1 MESLS
6 ALLGARLDHDTHHL
20 DRVAMRHHY
29 FDDLHV
35 GDSTVRFLAAV
46 SELVALR
53 DQLRRRRQ
61 RHHRLSVALAASRW
75 PGVA

>member
-1 MESLS
+1 
-6 ALLGARLDHDTHHL
+6 
-20 DRVAMRHHY
+20 MRHHY

-53 DQLRRRRQ
+53 DQLLGEGARPDG
-61 RHHRLSVALAASRW
+61 ADTAITA
-75 PGVA
+75 